1 MDAKLKRMVPAGQ
14 FKDRCLALMDEVAQS
29 GAELVITKHG
39 RPVVR
44 IMPADAVDDSTAP
57 IFGCLAGSVTYN
69 EPDINAPVDEVW
81 DADRD

>member
-1 MDAKLKRMVPAGQ
+1 MDTKLSKSVPAGQ

-29 GAELVITKHG
+29 GAELLITKHG

-44 IMPADAVDDSTAP
+44 IIPADIPDQSKTA

-69 EPDINAPVDEVW
+69 EPNVIAPINEVW
-81 DADRD
+81 DADRE

>member
-1 MDAKLKRMVPAGQ
+1 MDAKLTRQVPAGQ

-44 IMPADAVDDSTAP
+44 IIPADIVDEPNTS

-69 EPDINAPVDEVW
+69 EPDINVPVDEVW
-81 DADRD
+81 DADQG

>member
-1 MDAKLKRMVPAGQ
+1 MVAKLSKSVPAGQ

-29 GAELVITKHG
+29 GAELLITKHG

-44 IMPADAVDDSTAP
+44 ISPADIADHSQTI

-69 EPDINAPVDEVW
+69 EANVTDPIDEVW
-81 DADRD
+81 DADQE